1 MKPLR
6 TEDLNMILESS
17 PVTLGNYLGAYPAC
31 IFPKTNKKRYSWI
44 SNTHHHGESGKHWVC
59 WCVNGDK
66 ATFFDSYGRRPD
78 DPTLP
83 VYFKTHA
90 EKFKKNYFSKRRIQG
105 WNSVTCGHFCVHY
118 IYIFS
123 LGLEYTSFIEDYSR
137 SDYAKN
143 DVIVSNFVNLLS

>member
-6 TEDLNMILESS
+6 TENLNMILESS
-17 PVTLGNYLGAYPAC
+17 PVTSGNYLGAYPAC

-44 SNTHHHGESGKHWVC
+44 SNTHHHGKSGKHWVC

-90 EKFKKNYFSKRRIQG
+90 EKFKKNYFSKRHIC
-105 WNSVTCGHFCVHY
+105 SEILTCFVYHK
-118 IYIFS
+118 
-123 LGLEYTSFIEDYSR
+123 L
-137 SDYAKN
+137 
-143 DVIVSNFVNLLS
+143 VSLLSTFQIIYLYVVVLYTIRGNI